1 MNYGDKMVNIG
12 ILGATGMVGQ
22 RFIQLLD
29 KHPDFEITTLAA
41 SSRSAGKKYEDATTW
56 YLDSAMPDSV
66 KDIVV
71 CETDPPAVSN
81 DVDIFFSSLPAES
94 AGIVEPKFAERF
106 VVSSNASAMRME
118 KDVPLV
124 VPEVNPEFLD
134 LIEIQQKNRGWDGFI
149 VTNPNCCA
157 IPLSLS
163 LKPIQDKYDIKRVYV
178 STMQAV
184 SGAGY
189 NGVPSMAIVDNLVP
203 YIAEEEEKFEEESLH
218 LLGTLDGSDVIPA
231 KFGLTT
237 SCHRVGVLN
246 GHTEAVFVELDQN
259 IDIDDIKNDMANF
272 KSLPQELDLH
282 FAPKNPIIVKE
293 EDNRPQPRMDRNN
306 EDGMAVTV
314 GRVRKDTAF
323 ENSFKYVLLGHNTI
337 RGAAGASILNAELIN
352 KTIL

>member
-1 MNYGDKMVNIG
+1 MVNVG

-29 KHPDFEITTLAA
+29 KHPDFELTALAA
-41 SSRSAGKKYEDATTW
+41 SSRSAGKKYEDAATW

-71 CETDPPAVSN
+71 TETDPSAVSS
-81 DVDIFFSSLPAES
+81 DVEIFFSALPADN
-94 AGIVEPKFAERF
+94 AKVVEPKFAEKF
-106 VVSSNASAMRME
+106 VIASNASAMRME

-124 VPEVNPEFLD
+124 VPEINPEFLD
-134 LIEIQQKNRGWDGFI
+134 VIEIQQKNRGWDGFI

-157 IPLSLS
+157 IPLSLT
-163 LKPIQDKYDIKRVYV
+163 LKPILDKYDINRVYV

-203 YIAEEEEKFEEESLH
+203 YIAEEEEKLEEETLH
-218 LLGTLDGSDVIPA
+218 LLGTRDGLDVTPA
-231 KFGLTT
+231 NFGMTS
-237 SCHRVGVLN
+237 SCHRVAVVD
-246 GHTEAVFVELDQN
+246 GHTEAVFVELDQ
-259 IDIDDIKNDMANF
+259 DIAIEDIKSDMGNF
-272 KSLPQELDLH
+272 KSLPQELNLH
-282 FAPKNPIIVKE
+282 SAPKNPIIIKE

-306 EDGMAVTV
+306 ENGMAVTV
-314 GRVRKDTAF
+314 GRIRKDPTF

-337 RGAAGASILNAELIN
+337 RGAAGASILNAEFIN